1 MQTPQTKEHEICNED
16 CKKSLYSF
24 LDPDLSLSLF
34 LRSNPQFGL
43 GCGFVQ
49 VSGTKQV
56 IEPKQNP
63 LPKPQ
68 IFALKF

>member
-1 MQTPQTKEHEICNED
+1 MQTPQTKEHEIFNED
-16 CKKSLYSF
+16 RKKSLCSF
-24 LDPDLSLSLF
+24 
-34 LRSNPQFGL
+34 SNPQFGL

-56 IEPKQNP
+56 TEPKQNP

-68 IFALKF
+68 IFALKFWTQI